1 MTTHLPNISPFISS
15 KPYSELIFIKL
26 GGSLITDKD
35 KPLQAQTDLLL
46 DLLNQLGVFLIQYPD
61 TRVILGHGSGSF
73 GHYMAKLYG
82 TRDGVR
88 DEMGWQGYHDVW
100 RKARELHDIVM
111 ACGLDFDLP
120 LPLISFPPS
129 ASVSA
134 SNRQIT
140 TWNLEP
146 MTTAIDNGLIPVV
159 YGDVVYDDQ
168 LGGTIL
174 STEELFVDLAS
185 VFKPER
191 VLLFGKTEGVYEDFP
206 NAQNIIPH
214 ISSETIL
221 PQTLG
226 ESDSPDVTGG
236 MMEKVRLMQK
246 LCALSPETEVRI
258 CCGSD
263 MSKMMDALI
272 GKETGTLITHK

>member
-1 MTTHLPNISPFISS
+1 MTEHIPGISPFISS
-15 KPYSELIFIKL
+15 QPYNELIFIKL

-35 KPLQAQTDLLL
+35 KPLQAQTDLIL
-46 DLLNQLGVFLIQYPD
+46 DLLNQLGVFLIQHPD

-73 GHYMAKLYG
+73 GHHMAKLYG

-88 DEMGWQGYHDVW
+88 DEFGWQGYHDVW
-100 RKARELHDIVM
+100 RKARELHDIVL

-191 VLLFGKTEGVYEDFP
+191 VLLFGKTNGVYEDFP
-206 NAQNIIPH
+206 DCQKIIDH
-214 ISSETIL
+214 ITSESPL
-221 PQTLG
+221 PRCLG
-226 ESDSPDVTGG
+226 ESNSPDVTGG
-236 MMEKVRLMQK
+236 MLSKVRIMQK
-246 LCALSPETEVRI
+246 LCALSTETEVRI
-258 CCGSD
+258 CPAND
-263 MSKMMDALI
+263 MSQMMDALI
-272 GKETGTLITHK
+272 GKNMGTLITHK